1 MKHNWEY
8 KRLGE
13 FCNFERGV
21 TYSDKD
27 ESESPSN
34 NIILRSNNID
44 LDTYSLNFS
53 ELKYLKPEFNISESK
68 KLKANSILICLS
80 NGSLAHLGKTAF
92 IKDDYNM
99 AFGGFMGLII
109 PKSQNSKYISYI
121 FRSKIYYNFLNSLNR
136 GANIRNIQ
144 FSKLSG
150 LVVPVPPMAVQEQIV
165 AELDKINE
173 VIADCRELL
182 RNLNALEQSLFYDFF
197 GDPISNPKAWETK
210 KIEDM
215 CSLKSGDSSAN
226 NLPEGDT
233 PYVKVSDMNLDE
245 NQYGIKTSSKFVNIG
260 NKTNLLF
267 PIGTTIFPKRGGAIL
282 TNKKRLTKV
291 SICCDLNIMGVIPKH
306 INCIYL
312 FYYFVLLD
320 FKELIDGSTVPQIN
334 NADIYPLIVPVPPLE
349 LQEKFAARIEQIEE
363 QKKAVEQTI
372 AELQTLLDSRM
383 DYWFN

>member
-8 KRLGE
+8 KRLGDVCE
-13 FCNFERGV
+13 ILDSLRKPV
-21 TYSDKD
+21 TKSDRVKGIYPYYGASGIQD
-27 ESESPSN
+27 YVDDYIFDGDYLLVGEDGAKWGSN
-34 NIILRSNNID
+34 EKSAFTISGKTWVNNHAHV
-44 LDTYSLNFS
+44 LDF
-53 ELKYLKPEFNISESK
+53 K
-68 KLKANSILICLS
+68 NSIVSHRLVEYYICNLDL
-80 NGSLAHLGKTAF
+80 NAIVTGAVV
-92 IKDDYNM
+92 
-99 AFGGFMGLII
+99 
-109 PKSQNSKYISYI
+109 PKLTQKNLVSISI
-121 FRSKIYYNFLNSLNR
+121 
-136 GANIRNIQ
+136 
-144 FSKLSG
+144 
-150 LVVPVPPMAVQEQIV
+150 PVPPMAVQEQIV

-182 RNLNALEQSLFYDFF
+182 RNLNALSKSLFYDYF